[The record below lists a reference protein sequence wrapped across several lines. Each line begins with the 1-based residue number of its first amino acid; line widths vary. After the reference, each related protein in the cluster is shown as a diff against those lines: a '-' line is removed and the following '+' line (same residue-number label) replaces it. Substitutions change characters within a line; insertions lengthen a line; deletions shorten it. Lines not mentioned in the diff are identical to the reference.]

1 MATKKSRKYDIDGTN
16 YAFDFVG
23 DKLAGIK
30 QEVNGV
36 LNPIPPKGNQFADI
50 STSDEG
56 LNAFNVAKYGSNK
69 EGYVDAIEK
78 LSDEELQS
86 YYNEETKK
94 LANQQSIDAAAAAAQ
109 PLSFTSGNNTFR
121 EADRGYKHRAGRGSE
136 IMAYPLD
143 IDLNQD
149 HFKITRYK
157 YIRPDI
163 NQSKPQRQE
172 SVADGFGT
180 RPINV
185 AGDSV
190 IGSKLG
196 GSIILPM
203 PKATDVNGV
212 EWGGSDLTATGLFAL
227 GAAQKADQSILAGLA
242 GGTLGAVGQEALREA
257 GVTFGTGTATGI
269 SGEQLKAQRDA
280 KKNLGRGD
288 ATTGNAVGVG
298 QAITAQAI
306 ASGASLFGADID
318 TDVFLARTG
327 GRVLNPNAEMLFQGP
342 VIRDFSFEFTM
353 IARSEREGREI
364 RKIIRFL
371 KTGMA
376 PKFQNT
382 AFLANPDVFT
392 LEYKN
397 GPGKNDRLK
406 TVNLF
411 NPGGLALT
419 TLKTDYAPS
428 GYWSAYRDSQPVALK
443 LSLSF
448 TELRPI
454 YEGDQED
461 NSPYDSVGY

>member
-1 MATKKSRKYDIDGTN
+1 MSIKKSRKYDIDGTN
-16 YAFDFVG
+16 YVFEFEG
-23 DKLAGIK
+23 GKLAGIK

-36 LNPIPPKGNQFADI
+36 LNSIPPKGKQFADI

-78 LSDEELQS
+78 EPDEKLQD
-86 YYNEETKK
+86 YYQKEVKK
-94 LANQQSIDAAAAAAQ
+94 EANQQFVDNVSEQ
-109 PLSFTSGNNTFR
+109 PIAFTSPR
-121 EADRGYKHRAGRGSE
+121 EADTGYKHRAGRGSE

-157 YIRPDI
+157 YVRPDI
-163 NQSKPQRQE
+163 NQSKAPRQE

-180 RPINV
+180 KPVNV

-227 GAAQKADQSILAGLA
+227 GAAQKLDESALAALA
-242 GGTLGAVGQEALREA
+242 SVPTGGAGAIGQEALRAA

-461 NSPYDSVGY
+461 NSPVDSVGY

>member
-1 MATKKSRKYDIDGTN
+1 MSVKKSRQYDIDGTN
-16 YAFDFVG
+16 YAFEFDG

-30 QEVNGV
+30 KVVNGV
-36 LNPIPPKGNQFADI
+36 LTPISPKGSEFADI
-50 STSDEG
+50 STSDEA
-56 LNAFNVAKYGSNK
+56 LNAYNIAKYGPNK
-69 EGYVDAIEK
+69 EGYVDAIEE
-78 LSDEELQS
+78 LSDEETQE
-86 YYNEETKK
+86 YYTKELKK
-94 LANQQSIDAAAAAAQ
+94 LTNQQFVDNVSEQ
-109 PLSFTSGNNTFR
+109 PIAFTSPR
-121 EADRGYKHRAGRGSE
+121 EADTGYKQRAGRGSE

-242 GGTLGAVGQEALREA
+242 GGTIGAVGQEALREA

-288 ATTGNAVGVG
+288 ATTGNAAAVG

-306 ASGASLFGADID
+306 SSAASLFGADID

-376 PKFQNT
+376 PKFENT

-397 GPGKNDRLK
+397 GPNKNDRLK

-461 NSPYDSVGY
+461 NSPADSVGY

>member
-1 MATKKSRKYDIDGTN
+1 MSVKKSRQYDIDGTN
-16 YAFDFVG
+16 YAFDFVS

-30 QEVNGV
+30 KVVNNV
-36 LNPIPPKGNQFADI
+36 LTPVDPTTTEFDTI
-50 STSDEG
+50 SSSDES
-56 LNAFNVAKYGSNK
+56 LNAFNVAKYGPNK
-69 EGYVDAIEK
+69 AGYVDTI
-78 LSDEELQS
+78 EELSEEQKQN
-86 YYNEETKK
+86 YYNEEKKK
-94 LANQQSIDAAAAAAQ
+94 LDNEQFVDNVSEQ
-109 PLSFTSGNNTFR
+109 PIAFTSPR
-121 EADRGYKHRAGRGSE
+121 ETDTGYKQRAGRGSE

-172 SVADGFGT
+172 SVADGFGK

-306 ASGASLFGADID
+306 ASSASLFGADID

-342 VIRDFSFEFTM
+342 VIRDFSFEFQM
-353 IARSEREGREI
+353 IARSRKEGDEI

-371 KTGMA
+371 KLGMA
-376 PKFQNT
+376 PKFQNIG
-382 AFLANPDVFT
+382 FLANPDVFK
-392 LEYKN
+392 LEYRS
-397 GPGKNDRLK
+397 GGSVLK
-406 TVNLF
+406 TVNRF

-419 TLKTDYAPS
+419 TLKTDYAPN
-428 GYWSAYRDSQPVALK
+428 GYWAAYTDSQPVAIK
-443 LSLSF
+443 LSLAF

-454 YEGDQED
+454 YEGDQEATP
-461 NSPYDSVGY
+461 SDSVGY

>member
-1 MATKKSRKYDIDGTN
+1 MSVKKSRQYDIDGTN
-16 YAFDFVG
+16 YAFDFVS

-30 QEVNGV
+30 KVVNNV
-36 LNPIPPKGNQFADI
+36 LTPIPPKNNEFADI

-56 LNAFNVAKYGSNK
+56 LNAYNIAKYGPNK

-78 LSDEELQS
+78 LSDEELQE
-86 YYNEETKK
+86 YYTKELKK
-94 LANQQSIDAAAAAAQ
+94 LNNQQFVDNVAEQ
-109 PLSFTSGNNTFR
+109 PIAFTSPR
-121 EADRGYKHRAGRGSE
+121 EADTGYKQRSGRGSE

-157 YIRPDI
+157 YVRPDI
-163 NQSKPQRQE
+163 NMSKPQRQE

-227 GAAQKADQSILAGLA
+227 GAAQKADQSILAGVM
-242 GGTLGAVGQEALREA
+242 GGAIGASAQEALRAA
-257 GVTFGTGTATGI
+257 GVTMGTGTVTGI
-269 SGEQLKAQRDA
+269 SGEQLRAQRDA

-288 ATTGNAVGVG
+288 ATTGNSVAVG

-306 ASGASLFGADID
+306 SSAASLFGADID

-364 RKIIRFL
+364 RKIVRFL